1 MDTAQLYEFD
11 VNGAHPSRAA
21 PLFALVL
28 RFVSSCPG
36 VDWFRA
42 AQRRGAAC
50 FCLPASVCIT
60 GCHAGVIVIKNMIEP
75 AVIDKMN
82 TLLDADTAAE
92 ASGYDTAAAALSS
105 RLTHLSVSLH
115 FSYGDL

>member
-1 MDTAQLYEFD
+1 M
-11 VNGAHPSRAA
+11 
-21 PLFALVL
+21 
-28 RFVSSCPG
+28 
-36 VDWFRA
+36 
-42 AQRRGAAC
+42 
-50 FCLPASVCIT
+50 
-60 GCHAGVIVIKNMIEP
+60 IVIKNMIEP